1 MNLIEEFVYKTPQ
14 IAVEIVHHIVEGK
27 PKPTRIHKAPFG
39 EFEGKSHKDLML
51 KSIELLDHIR
61 YIVPDEVLKLAAQ
74 LSLDENSAIKAKA
87 LEVVKNSRS
96 MTTMFSQKAKIGYG
110 AQREALN
117 FVQKWPRKEQLR
129 HIDFAEIVL
138 REILSPSFE
147 GTTSGLNDQSQY
159 TITMHSG
166 VVSPTD
172 FLKKNAPGSH

>member
-1 MNLIEEFVYKTPQ
+1 MATYLSLDSKKADDYLTNLANQIKTEITAPSDSDEILEYLNLIEEFVYKTPQ

-87 LEVVKNSRS
+87 LEVVKK
-96 MTTMFSQKAKIGYG
+96 FSQYDYNVLTKARSDM
-110 AQREALN
+110 AH
-117 FVQKWPRKEQLR
+117 KEKLLTLYR
-129 HIDFAEIVL
+129 
-138 REILSPSFE
+138 
-147 GTTSGLNDQSQY
+147 SGLEKSNY
-159 TITMHSG
+159 GILI
-166 VVSPTD
+166 VRR
-172 FLKKNAPGSH
+172 AC